1 MARGAYLWCR
11 TTPSRMQQISF
22 GIAKFMEKT
31 FEWLLTPF
39 GWLPSIAFI
48 AIGILGLVYW
58 LMMQMR
64 YNREARER
72 NTLA

>member
-1 MARGAYLWCR
+1 
-11 TTPSRMQQISF
+11 MQQISF